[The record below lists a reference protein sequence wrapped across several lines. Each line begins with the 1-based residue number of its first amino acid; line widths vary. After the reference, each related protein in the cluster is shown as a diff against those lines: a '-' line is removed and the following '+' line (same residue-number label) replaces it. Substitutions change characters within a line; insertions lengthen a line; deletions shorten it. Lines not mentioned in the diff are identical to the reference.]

1 MSDIIDFNQ
10 FKSEKEWR
18 EFANRQTAT
27 ILALQNQIK
36 FLEEKLTHSESM
48 LQSLSQKSALAVNSN
63 EEELCKIEIKRLYDK
78 AKMQPLEWNEV
89 RAFEVYV
96 KSLLAIRNKS
106 PEEVTKK
113 SDKTPKL
120 NQAQLLEIAL
130 KATDESNEQ

>member
-1 MSDIIDFNQ
+1 MSDVIDFNQ
-10 FKSEKEWR
+10 FKSDKEWR

-27 ILALQNQIK
+27 ILALQGELK
-36 FLEEKLTHSESM
+36 FLEEKLKHAEAL
-48 LQSLSQKSALAVNSN
+48 LQGAIQKSTLAVSSN

-89 RAFEVYV
+89 RTFEVYV
-96 KSLLAIRNKS
+96 KSLLAIKNKS
-106 PEEVTKK
+106 PEDMNKK
-113 SDKTPKL
+113 QDKTSKL

>member
-10 FKSEKEWR
+10 FKSDKEWR

-36 FLEEKLTHSESM
+36 FLEEKLTESEKLLKNTTQVSP
-48 LQSLSQKSALAVNSN
+48 LTVNSN

-89 RAFEVYV
+89 RSFEVYV
-96 KSLLAIRNKS
+96 KALIAIKNKT
-106 PEEVTKK
+106 PEEVSKK
-113 SDKTPKL
+113 SDKAPKM
-120 NQAQLLEIAL
+120 NQAQLLELAL
-130 KATDESNEQ
+130 KATDESTEQ

>member
-10 FKSEKEWR
+10 FKTDKEWR
-18 EFANRQTAT
+18 EFANRQTTT

-36 FLEEKLTHSESM
+36 FLEEKLSHSESL
-48 LQSLSQKSALAVNSN
+48 LQTANQKSALAVNSN

-96 KSLLAIRNKS
+96 KSLLAIRNKT
-106 PEEVTKK
+106 PEDVNKK
-113 SDKTPKL
+113 SDKSPKL

>member
-10 FKSEKEWR
+10 FKTDKEWR

-36 FLEEKLTHSESM
+36 FLEEKLAHSESL
-48 LQSLSQKSALAVNSN
+48 LQNVSHKSSLAVNSN

-89 RAFEVYV
+89 RSFEVYV
-96 KSLLAIRNKS
+96 KSLLAIRNKT
-106 PEEVTKK
+106 PEDINKK
-113 SDKTPKL
+113 SDKAPKL

>member
-1 MSDIIDFNQ
+1 MSEIIDFNQ

-18 EFANRQTAT
+18 EFANRQTST

-36 FLEEKLTHSESM
+36 HLQEKLDHSEALLKNVNQNS
-48 LQSLSQKSALAVNSN
+48 SLAVNSN

-96 KSLLAIRNKS
+96 KSLLAIRNKT
-106 PEEVTKK
+106 PEEVNKK
-113 SDKTPKL
+113 SDKTTKL

-130 KATDESNEQ
+130 KATDDSTEQ